1 MERLRSGLSAW
12 RSAESAAAEAAE
24 KLGTAKS
31 DRDSKTESFREAVD
45 EIPADA
51 DPTEE
56 QEHRIASLAKDL
68 RRSEQKFTECD
79 REKRS
84 RADHEKKVGARF
96 LKVAMEI
103 AEGQGDLY
111 SQQVSDG
118 DAWRGVPIADIV
130 GDLQAQQF
138 VKQGFHSLADLCDGY
153 KRAVELV
160 RSGDITRQGL
170 DFVGQQVASAM
181 HSRGYAKHLPE
192 PMMRM
197 VGKTVKAPPDVKPEK
212 AEKPESDSEG

>member
-1 MERLRSGLSAW
+1 MSTTESPSLVSPTQLERLRSGLSAW
-12 RSAESAAAEAAE
+12 RAAESAAAEAAE
-24 KLGTAKS
+24 KLSTAKS
-31 DRDSKTESFREAVD
+31 DRDSKTESFRESVD
-45 EIPADA
+45 EIPAEA

-103 AEGQGDLY
+103 
-111 SQQVSDG
+111 
-118 DAWRGVPIADIV
+118 
-130 GDLQAQQF
+130 
-138 VKQGFHSLADLCDGY
+138 
-153 KRAVELV
+153 
-160 RSGDITRQGL
+160 
-170 DFVGQQVASAM
+170 FVGQQVASAM

-192 PMMRM
+192 QMLKL

-212 AEKPESDSEG
+212 AEKPESDSEE